1 MLFALIL
8 LSGIAGYVLS
18 KDCIRWEPLDNYESL
33 KLVLNNIR
41 DLDGDIYLKFDRM
54 ISQGLDVDF
63 ELDDYDRIA
72 LEAMIRER
80 FLDLYGIIVEKP
92 NNQIGMADELPSS
105 EGSEQPNV
113 ESNDSEADS
122 EESSEA
128 DTEEAVRDLIDDVLD
143 EDDRRISQYI
153 QAYTNEYKDRAQE
166 LNNIVDELFKS
177 EKNL

>member
-8 LSGIAGYVLS
+8 LGGIAGYVLS

-54 ISQGLDVDF
+54 ISDGLNVDF

-80 FLDLYGIIVEKP
+80 FLDLYGIIIEKP
-92 NNQIGMADELPSS
+92 NDQIEITSA
-105 EGSEQPNV
+105 EQTNSGEP
-113 ESNDSEADS
+113 SEADS

-128 DTEEAVRDLIDDVLD
+128 DTEEAIRVLIDDVLD